1 MRFAILTAI
10 IMVAIIPSDIRSQE
24 VEFTGPPLL
33 IPDAGVEAPDAGV
46 EAPDAGVDH
55 PESKIDA
62 FHDKVIEL
70 GLEIHKLR
78 KRVPVPPSAEAV
90 IINDVRMP
98 QRPHTL

>member
-1 MRFAILTAI
+1 MRFAILTAM

-46 EAPDAGVDH
+46 DH
-55 PESKIDA
+55 PESKMDA

-70 GLEIHKLR
+70 GLKIHKLR

>member
-33 IPDAGVEAPDAGV
+33 I
-46 EAPDAGVDH
+46 PDAGVDH